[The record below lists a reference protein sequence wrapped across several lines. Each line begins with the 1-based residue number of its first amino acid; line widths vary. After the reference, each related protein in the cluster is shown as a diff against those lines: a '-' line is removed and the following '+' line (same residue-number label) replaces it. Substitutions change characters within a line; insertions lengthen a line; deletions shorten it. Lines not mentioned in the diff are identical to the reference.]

1 MNTPNPTLEKVNQTD
16 TLVKNGK
23 IKIRNLSPQE
33 MEEELRRCVAEIQI
47 AIAQLEKAQ
56 IVTQDTLQLEF
67 TI

>member
-1 MNTPNPTLEKVNQTD
+1 VNQTGNILAKD
-16 TLVKNGK
+16 GK
-23 IKIRNLSPQE
+23 IKVRNLSPQE
-33 MEEELRRCVAEIQI
+33 MEEELRRCVAEIKI